1 MFNNLAFAIKFA
13 GFGNVL
19 LAFVV
24 LLFMITIHELG
35 HYTAGKLLK
44 FKINEFAI
52 GMGPKLFSRKTKSGE
67 VVSLRA
73 LPLGGFC
80 AFEGENDDGSESP
93 MAFNKQKPWKRIV
106 VLFSGAFFNF
116 VSAILIGV
124 VVFSCFGDNVVVV
137 KNVYEYSVNY
147 NHSQP
152 NDPNYLQSGDII
164 YKIDGKEVLLAA
176 NFSSYIKN
184 DVFDV
189 TVIRD
194 GQEVVLHDIKY
205 SKYFTTSVLGCPI
218 QCVSVDGK
226 HTLVAGDT
234 LYKIDGKLITDVAS
248 YYDALN
254 AADDSFELEVI
265 SAQGEHF
272 TFDVPNKDDFKKITP
287 TESSYTGIGMV
298 TTYQKMK
305 YSFSD
310 ALMRTVPYCFHLAWF
325 ILQALGGIITGVV
338 GLSEVGGP
346 ITTIS
351 VASQVVA
358 SGFGNVLSMIV
369 MISVN
374 LAVFNLLPFPA
385 LDGCQIIF
393 VLIEAIRKK
402 PINRKVQGII
412 NTVGLVSLMVF
423 VVLIDLMKL

>member
-1 MFNNLAFAIKFA
+1 MFNNLAFAIQFA
-13 GFGNVL
+13 GIGNIL
-19 LAFVV
+19 LALVV

-35 HYTAGKLLK
+35 HYTAGKLLN

-80 AFEGENDDGSESP
+80 AFEGENEEGNNANS
-93 MAFNKQKPWKRIV
+93 FNKQKPWKRIV
-106 VLFSGAFFNF
+106 VLFSGALFNF
-116 VSAILIGV
+116 VSAILIAV
-124 VVFSCFGDNVVVV
+124 VVFSCYGDTVMVVN
-137 KNVYEYSVNY
+137 NVYEYAATENKVLE
-147 NHSQP
+147 P
-152 NDPNYLQSGDII
+152 GDVI
-164 YKIDGKEVLLAA
+164 YKVDGKEVYISA

-184 DVFDV
+184 DVFDL

-194 GQEVVLHDIKY
+194 GQEVELKGLKY
-205 SKYFTTSVLGCPI
+205 TKYVTTSVMGCP
-218 QCVSVDGK
+218 VTATSDDGK
-226 HTLVAGDT
+226 HNLVAGDT
-234 LYKIDGKLITDVAS
+234 LYKIDGKLVVGEGS
-248 YYDALN
+248 YQQAFE
-254 AADDSFELEVI
+254 AAGDTVDLVVLTADGNFV
-265 SAQGEHF
+265 
-272 TFDVPNKDDFKKITP
+272 TFSQLSKAVLSQITP
-287 TESSYTGIGMV
+287 VENSYTGIGMA

-305 YSFSD
+305 YSFVDS
-310 ALMRTVPYCFHLAWF
+310 LLRSVPYCLHLAWF
-325 ILQALGGIITGVV
+325 ILQSLGGIITGVV

-346 ITTIS
+346 LTTIS

-374 LAVFNLLPFPA
+374 LAVFNLLPVPA

-402 PINRKVQGII
+402 PINRNVQGII
-412 NTVGLVSLMVF
+412 NTVGLVALMIF
-423 VVLIDLMKL
+423 VVMIDLIKL